1 MPYTTGTLV
10 AVEEAFRVRP
20 EPEHEGTKVSE
31 GDMLFY
37 PAQGRNTCYSVQQE
51 KGRLVVE
58 YTHMGQRQ
66 TVSLVT
72 FKGRRVKLLWRR

>member
-10 AVEEAFRVRP
+10 TVEEGFRVRA

-31 GDMLFY
+31 GDMMFV
-37 PAQGRNTCYSVQQE
+37 PPSGRNVCYAIQKE
-51 KGRLVVE
+51 GDRLVVE